1 MSLKL
6 AFVGFRHPHIMPL
19 YEAARDNSGVSIV
32 GACEEDADT
41 REKLIAGG
49 WVEVTHSCFSK
60 MLEEVECDAVAVGD
74 YFGRRGYLAIQALKA
89 GKHVIADKPLCT
101 SLEELSQIKELAEQK
116 RLKVGCMFT
125 MRDTAT
131 YQTMRRLLN
140 DGLIGEPHSIIITG
154 MHPLNIGSRPQWFFM
169 PGCHGGTIIDIGV
182 HVFDVAAWLS
192 GHAISEIVSAR
203 SWNGKAKDY
212 PWFEDCAQFML
223 KLDNGCGVFADVSYL
238 APSKLGYSVKQYWR
252 CTIAGDKGIIE
263 SQNGDPNVM
272 LVTDGDAEPQ
282 MIPAEFTEHEDY
294 LEDFLADINAKEAA
308 CHSDTADV
316 LEKHRLAL
324 EAQAAATK

>member
-1 MSLKL
+1 MSLKI
-6 AFVGFRHPHIMPL
+6 AFAGFRHPHIMSL
-19 YEAARDNSGVSIV
+19 YGAAKVNPGTQIV

-41 REKLIAGG
+41 REKLIASGK
-49 WVEVTHSCFSK
+49 VEVTHSCFSK
-60 MLEEVECDAVAVGD
+60 MLAELDCDAVAVGD
-74 YFGRRGYLAIQALKA
+74 YFARRGYLAIQALKA

-101 SLEELSQIKELAEQK
+101 SLEEYRQIKELSEQK
-116 RLKVGCMFT
+116 HLKVGCMFT
-125 MRDTAT
+125 MRDNPA

-140 DGLIGEPHSIIITG
+140 DGLIGEPRSIIITG
-154 MHPLNIGSRPQWFFM
+154 MHPLNIGSRPHWFFM

-182 HVFDVAAWLS
+182 HVFDVAKWLS
-192 GHAISEIVSAR
+192 GHAITQICAAR

-238 APSKLGYSVKQYWR
+238 APGKCGYSARQYWR
-252 CTIAGDKGIIE
+252 CCIAGDKGYIE
-263 SQNGDPNVM
+263 SQHGDSTVM
-272 LVTDGDAEPQ
+272 LAMDDDAAPQ
-282 MIPAEFTEHEDY
+282 QIPVEITEHEDY
-294 LEDFLADINAKEAA
+294 LEDFLADIHGKVDA

-324 EAQAAATK
+324 ETQAFASK